1 MGVYVLTLVSIV
13 VKHTIEVSLR
23 GQRDLCVGHRPTKAG
38 VLDTEDG

>member
-23 GQRDLCVGHRPTKAG
+23 GQRDLWDTDPQRAG
-38 VLDTEDG
+38 VLDTELDG